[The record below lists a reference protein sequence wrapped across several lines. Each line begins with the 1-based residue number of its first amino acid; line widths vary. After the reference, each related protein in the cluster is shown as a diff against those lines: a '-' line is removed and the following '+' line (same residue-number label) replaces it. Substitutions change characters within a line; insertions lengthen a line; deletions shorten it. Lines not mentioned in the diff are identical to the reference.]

1 MTMQALDVRQ
11 PADITDFSSPTVIKI
26 GGSTLDKAQPVFRQ
40 VVHLWRTGRRPVIV
54 HGGGPAINRWLH
66 RLGVEPQ
73 FSGGRRVTDAATLEV
88 VRAVMVGQINGD
100 IVRTLVSAGG
110 RAVGF
115 SGIDGGLIRARR
127 AAPELGLVGQVAEV
141 DPALIQMA
149 VEAGYIPV
157 ITPLGIG
164 PDNEYL
170 NINADDV
177 ALAVATAL
185 RARDLVFLSDVA
197 GILDRQGHSI
207 DRITPTQARS
217 LMTNGVVTG
226 GMVPKVEACLAALAS
241 VRRVT
246 IVDGAAPECLL
257 RALDLDSDGI
267 PGTCIVGDD
276 ASV

>member
-11 PADITDFSSPTVIKI
+11 PADVCDVSSATVIKI
-26 GGSTLDKAQPVFRQ
+26 GGSTLDKAQQVFRQ
-40 VVHLWRTGRRPVIV
+40 VVHLWRTGRRPVVV

-66 RLGVEPQ
+66 RLGVEPH

-100 IVRTLVSAGG
+100 IVRTLAAAGG

-115 SGIDGGLIRARR
+115 SGIDGGLIHARR
-127 AAPELGLVGQVAEV
+127 AAPELGLVGQVAEI
-141 DPALIQMA
+141 DPAIIQMA

-157 ITPLGIG
+157 ITPLGVG

-207 DRITPTQARS
+207 DRITPAQARN
-217 LMTNGVVTG
+217 LVANGVVTG

-257 RALDLDSDGI
+257 RALDLDGGGI
-267 PGTCIVGDD
+267 PGTYIIGDD
-276 ASV
+276 ADA